1 MGGLL
6 TMIGGPL
13 IAQLAN
19 SFIGKALDAFV
30 AYNNKQIS
38 MEELRTRVQQAMLS
52 TFAEVEKAYADSINK
67 TFASFMEAAKTSV
80 LMQRTWAIVALTQL
94 FVILWAQLGIPALVT
109 FGYVTRYAS
118 SGTTID
124 WAYALIALCLGGGA
138 IALKTGPGSSKLA
151 QDIKS
156 ITTK

>member
-1 MGGLL
+1 MGLL
-6 TMIGGPL
+6 TTLGGSL

-30 AYNNKQIS
+30 AYQNKQIS
-38 MEELRTRVQQAMLS
+38 MEELRTKVQEAMFA
-52 TFAEVEKAYADSINK
+52 TFAEVEKAYADSLTK
-67 TFASFMEAAKTSV
+67 TFASFMDAAKTSV

-94 FVILWAQLGIPALVT
+94 FVLLWHQLAIPALVT
-109 FGYVTRYAS
+109 FGFVTRYAS
-118 SGTTID
+118 SGGTID
-124 WAYALIALCLGGGA
+124 WAYALLALCLGGGA
-138 IALKTGPGSSKLA
+138 ITLKTGPGSGKLA